1 MRDAKLGIRSLITA
15 LVLLAIA
22 SFNAR
27 GDESADFLG
36 HLHDFR
42 VKNYVALDAYYR
54 FSASGDTETLN
65 EIVGAINEANS
76 TMGALTDSTA
86 GVLTS
91 PQVEGLNVEFDKFK
105 ELMRQNINDVKQTGY
120 PDLRL
125 LSEMAEQAAVMND
138 NASSLYRT
146 ALESTKITPDK
157 RVEAARSAAVTLAQM
172 MAKYSVRSNS
182 SVTQTFQGTAT
193 DEPLDVK
200 AKAMDSLLAETPQG
214 KKHRGAESTSGGHQ
228 LEVGVYP
235 DLLHQLQREQ
245 RIVCDR
251 PLFPWHSG
259 RPDCHDQP
267 APVAGLTQLA
277 GRPCSA
283 GSRNPATILI
293 PVSINWPDS
302 F

>member
-1 MRDAKLGIRSLITA
+1 MRDAKLGVRSLITA

-65 EIVGAINEANS
+65 EIVGAVNKANS

-86 GVLTS
+86 GVLS
-91 PQVEGLNVEFDKFK
+91 SAQVEGLNVEFDKFK

-125 LSEMAEQAAVMND
+125 MSEMAEQAAVMND

-157 RVEAARSAAVTLAQM
+157 RLEAARSAAVTLAQM

-200 AKAMDSLLAETPQG
+200 AKALDSLLAEIRKG
-214 KKHRGAESTSGGHQ
+214 KSTGELKALLEDISSKWEFIRTSYINYNENNVSFVIDRYSRGI
-228 LEVGVYP
+228 LE
-235 DLLHQLQREQ
+235 
-245 RIVCDR
+245 
-251 PLFPWHSG
+251 
-259 RPDCHDQP
+259 
-267 APVAGLTQLA
+267 GLT
-277 GRPCSA
+277 
-283 GSRNPATILI
+283 ATISLLQ
-293 PVSINWPDS
+293 SQA
-302 F
+302 